1 MITVINTDK
10 KSTNVDEIIR
20 RLSPIFN
27 CTCDDGDRLD
37 HADLYCGGHQR
48 VLTHSVDVEEY
59 VHVSD
64 VQPWLTPLKT
74 VEGSS
79 RVSGVWPV
87 EVVSGLAAGDE
98 HVQCHAG
105 SHVVPCRNATRVSVT
120 AEEAEWTVQETS
132 VSACNE
138 LLMTNDEGDRLKL
151 TTPTDG
157 EDVHDSACPISEPN
171 EVVS

>member
-1 MITVINTDK
+1 MINTDK
-10 KSTNVDEIIR
+10 KSTNVDKIIR
-20 RLSPIFN
+20 RLSPFFN

-48 VLTHSVDVEEY
+48 VLTHSVDVEY
-59 VHVSD
+59 VHVAD
-64 VQPWLTPLKT
+64 VQLWLTPLKT

-87 EVVSGLAAGDE
+87 EVVSAGDE
-98 HVQCHAG
+98 HVQCHAR
-105 SHVVPCRNATRVSVT
+105 SHVVPCNATHVSVR
-120 AEEAEWTVQETS
+120 ADEVEWTVQEMS
-132 VSACNE
+132 GSACNE

-151 TTPTDG
+151 TSTDG